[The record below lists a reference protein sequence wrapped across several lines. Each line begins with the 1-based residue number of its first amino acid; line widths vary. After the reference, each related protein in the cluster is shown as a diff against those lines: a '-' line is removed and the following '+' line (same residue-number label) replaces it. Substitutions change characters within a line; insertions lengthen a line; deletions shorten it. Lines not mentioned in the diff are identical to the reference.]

1 LPRAVLARGFFTA
14 ISRTFAQER
23 TRDYSPV
30 LFLCRQGGN
39 GMYYDQ
45 KESGKRIATLRKQNR
60 LTQEQLAE
68 KLNISTSNLGKLERG
83 LQGLSIDLLI
93 EIGIFFGVS
102 TDYILLG
109 CEIQPNAAKAELDS
123 VIAQLTALKQKL

>member
-1 LPRAVLARGFFTA
+1 
-14 ISRTFAQER
+14 
-23 TRDYSPV
+23 
-30 LFLCRQGGN
+30 
-39 GMYYDQ
+39 MYYNPKD
-45 KESGKRIATLRKQNR
+45 SGMRIANLRRKKG

-83 LQGLSIDLLI
+83 LQGMSIDLLI
-93 EIGIFFGVS
+93 EIGMFFGVS

-109 CEIQPNAAKAELDS
+109 CEIHPNAAKAELDS

>member
-1 LPRAVLARGFFTA
+1 
-14 ISRTFAQER
+14 
-23 TRDYSPV
+23 
-30 LFLCRQGGN
+30 
-39 GMYYDQ
+39 MYYDQ

-109 CEIQPNAAKAELDS
+109 CESNQMQQRQSLILLLLN
-123 VIAQLTALKQKL
+123 

>member
-1 LPRAVLARGFFTA
+1 
-14 ISRTFAQER
+14 
-23 TRDYSPV
+23 
-30 LFLCRQGGN
+30 
-39 GMYYDQ
+39 MYYDQ

-123 VIAQLTALKQKL
+123 VITQLTALKQKL

>member
-1 LPRAVLARGFFTA
+1 
-14 ISRTFAQER
+14 
-23 TRDYSPV
+23 
-30 LFLCRQGGN
+30 
-39 GMYYDQ
+39 MYYNPKD
-45 KESGKRIATLRKQNR
+45 SGMRIANLRKKKG

-83 LQGLSIDLLI
+83 LQGMSIDLLI

-109 CEIQPNAAKAELDS
+109 CEIQHNAAKAELDS
-123 VIAQLTALKQKL
+123 GIAQLTALKQKL

>member
-1 LPRAVLARGFFTA
+1 
-14 ISRTFAQER
+14 
-23 TRDYSPV
+23 
-30 LFLCRQGGN
+30 
-39 GMYYDQ
+39 MYYDQ

-109 CEIQPNAAKAELDS
+109 CEIQPNAAKSELDS

>member
-1 LPRAVLARGFFTA
+1 
-14 ISRTFAQER
+14 
-23 TRDYSPV
+23 
-30 LFLCRQGGN
+30 
-39 GMYYDQ
+39 MYYNPKD
-45 KESGKRIATLRKQNR
+45 SGMRIANLRKKKG

-83 LQGLSIDLLI
+83 LQGMSIDLLI

-123 VIAQLTALKQKL
+123 VIAQLLQL

>member
-1 LPRAVLARGFFTA
+1 
-14 ISRTFAQER
+14 
-23 TRDYSPV
+23 
-30 LFLCRQGGN
+30 
-39 GMYYDQ
+39 MYYDQ
-45 KESGKRIATLRKQNR
+45 KASGKRIAELRKEIG

-93 EIGIFFGVS
+93 EIRCFFGVS

-109 CEIQPNAAKAELDS
+109 EEVQRKEVVADIEAA
-123 VIAQLTALKQKL
+123 IAIMAALKHKI